1 MAFEIDLKMA
11 EIPADKFGYPGMTAQ
26 VFYVDYEDSIRYVF
40 IHIRAA
46 YITEQYD
53 YDVTCPK
60 TNRRSYTRTIYN
72 YYSGDKI
79 TYWKPMSDANNQ
91 SI

>member
-11 EIPADKFGYPGMTAQ
+11 EIPADRFGHPGLTAQ

-40 IHIRAA
+40 VHIREA
-46 YITEQYD
+46 YTTEQYE
-53 YDVTCPK
+53 YDVTCPY
-60 TNRRSYTRTIYN
+60 TSENCYTRCIVN
-72 YYSGDKI
+72 YYSGEKI
-79 TYWKPMSDANNQ
+79 TTWKPMSNANNQ